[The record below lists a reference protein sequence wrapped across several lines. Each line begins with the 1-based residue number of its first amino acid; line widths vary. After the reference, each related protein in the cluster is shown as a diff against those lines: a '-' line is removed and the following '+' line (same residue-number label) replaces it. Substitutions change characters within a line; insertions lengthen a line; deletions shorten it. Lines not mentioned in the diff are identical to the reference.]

1 MKYSI
6 QFKDKGRIAHADNF
20 TLRDFCVQLVD
31 SYSLTEDELEQVCR
45 LEVGGSFEN
54 EDMLVKRIS

>member
-6 QFKDKGRIAHADNF
+6 QFKLKGCITYADNF

-31 SYSLTEDELEQVCR
+31 AYSITEDELEQVCR
-45 LEVGGSFEN
+45 LEVGGRFEN
-54 EDMLVKRIS
+54 EDMLVMRIK